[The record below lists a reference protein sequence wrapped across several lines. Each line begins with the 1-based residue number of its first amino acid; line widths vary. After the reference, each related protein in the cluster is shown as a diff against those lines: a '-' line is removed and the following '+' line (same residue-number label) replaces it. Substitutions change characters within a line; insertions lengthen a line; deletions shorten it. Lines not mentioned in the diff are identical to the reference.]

1 MPEEKTIIE
10 LEGINKSFPA
20 VKALDNVSLSVKS
33 GEVRGLVGENG
44 AGKSTLIKIIT
55 GAYTKDSGTMIFEGN
70 EISRNS
76 PLISKALGIYAVYQ
90 DVMVTPD
97 LSVAENFFL
106 GQQPKIGPFIN
117 WKKMYK
123 ESTEFLE
130 NIGLDI
136 NVRKSIKELSIAE
149 SEMITI
155 SKALWQKP
163 RLVIFDEP
171 TAVLTRNETKIL
183 FQIIDELKNQGTA
196 VIYISHNLE
205 EVFDICDTVTVL
217 KDGATVGTY
226 TTEEL
231 ENVEKLIPLMVGR
244 SIEEMYHKKDTKAGK
259 ELLRVENLSGERFEN
274 ISFHVREGEVVGF
287 FGLMGA
293 GRTEIARALFGADFL
308 KEGKISVEGKDVSIK
323 TPKDALMKGI
333 GYLPEDRRKQG
344 IFLQQDIDF
353 NINIINFD
361 KVMAGPIINYGK
373 AHSQA
378 REYIDK
384 LSIKIGSIFQPVS
397 ELSGGN
403 QQKVI
408 IARWLCKNTDV
419 LIFDEPTV
427 GIDVGTKSEIYKL
440 FGEILAS
447 NKGIV
452 LISSYLPE
460 LMSMSDRI
468 YVISNGRMAGEVDKK
483 DFSEEFLLTLA
494 MKNIVSK
501 EKVKEAV

>member
-1 MPEEKTIIE
+1 MPEEKTVIE

>member
-1 MPEEKTIIE
+1 MPEEKTVIE
-10 LEGINKSFPA
+10 LEGINKTFPA

-70 EISRNS
+70 EITRNS

-123 ESTEFLE
+123 ESREFLE

-136 NVRKSIKELSIAE
+136 DVRKSIKELSIAE

-226 TTEEL
+226 TTQEL

-244 SIEEMYHKKDTKAGK
+244 SIEEMYSKKDTEPGK

-274 ISFHVREGEVVGF
+274 ISFHVRAGEVVGF
-287 FGLMGA
+287 FGLVGA

-378 REYIDK
+378 RDYIDK

-440 FGEILAS
+440 FGEILSS
-447 NKGIV
+447 NKGII

-460 LMSMSDRI
+460 LMGMSDRI

-494 MKNIVSK
+494 MKNIVSR

>member
-1 MPEEKTIIE
+1 MPEEKTVIE

-20 VKALDNVSLSVKS
+20 VKALDNVFLSVKN

-244 SIEEMYHKKDTKAGK
+244 SIEEMYYKKDTKAGK

-274 ISFHVREGEVVGF
+274 ISFYVREGEVVGL

-361 KVMAGPIINYGK
+361 EVMAGPIINYGK

>member
-1 MPEEKTIIE
+1 MPEEKTVIE
-10 LEGINKSFPA
+10 LEGINKTFPA
-20 VKALDNVSLSVKS
+20 VRALDNVSLSVKS

-70 EISRNS
+70 EITRNS

-163 RLVIFDEP
+163 KLVIFDEP

-226 TTEEL
+226 TTGEL
-231 ENVEKLIPLMVGR
+231 DNVEKLIPLMVGR
-244 SIEEMYHKKDTKAGK
+244 SIEEMYSKKDTEPGR

-274 ISFHVREGEVVGF
+274 ISFHVRAGEVVGF
-287 FGLMGA
+287 FGLVGA

-308 KEGKISVEGKDVSIK
+308 REGKISVEGKNVSIK

-361 KVMAGPIINYGK
+361 KVMTGPVINYGK

-378 REYIDK
+378 RDYIDK

-427 GIDVGTKSEIYKL
+427 GIDVGTKSEIYRL
-440 FGEILAS
+440 FGEILSS
-447 NKGIV
+447 NKGII

-460 LMSMSDRI
+460 LMGVSDRI
-468 YVISNGRMAGEVDKK
+468 YVISNGRMAGEVHKK

-494 MKNIVSK
+494 MKNIVSR

>member
-244 SIEEMYHKKDTKAGK
+244 SIEEMYYKKDTKAGK

-274 ISFHVREGEVVGF
+274 ISFYVREGEVVGL

>member
-1 MPEEKTIIE
+1 
-10 LEGINKSFPA
+10 
-20 VKALDNVSLSVKS
+20 
-33 GEVRGLVGENG
+33 
-44 AGKSTLIKIIT
+44 
-55 GAYTKDSGTMIFEGN
+55 
-70 EISRNS
+70 
-76 PLISKALGIYAVYQ
+76 
-90 DVMVTPD
+90 
-97 LSVAENFFL
+97 
-106 GQQPKIGPFIN
+106 
-117 WKKMYK
+117 
-123 ESTEFLE
+123 
-130 NIGLDI
+130 
-136 NVRKSIKELSIAE
+136 
-149 SEMITI
+149 
-155 SKALWQKP
+155 
-163 RLVIFDEP
+163 
-171 TAVLTRNETKIL
+171 
-183 FQIIDELKNQGTA
+183 
-196 VIYISHNLE
+196 
-205 EVFDICDTVTVL
+205 
-217 KDGATVGTY
+217 
-226 TTEEL
+226 
-231 ENVEKLIPLMVGR
+231 
-244 SIEEMYHKKDTKAGK
+244 
-259 ELLRVENLSGERFEN
+259 
-274 ISFHVREGEVVGF
+274 
-287 FGLMGA
+287 
-293 GRTEIARALFGADFL
+293 
-308 KEGKISVEGKDVSIK
+308 
-323 TPKDALMKGI
+323 
-333 GYLPEDRRKQG
+333 
-344 IFLQQDIDF
+344 
-353 NINIINFD
+353 
-361 KVMAGPIINYGK
+361 MAGPIINYGK

>member
-419 LIFDEPTV
+419 LVFDEPTV

>member
-1 MPEEKTIIE
+1 MPEEKTVIE
-10 LEGINKSFPA
+10 LEGINKTFPA
-20 VKALDNVSLSVKS
+20 VRALDNVSLFVKS

-70 EISRNS
+70 EITRNS

-123 ESTEFLE
+123 ESREFLE

-136 NVRKSIKELSIAE
+136 DVRKSIKELTIAE

-226 TTEEL
+226 TTQEL

-244 SIEEMYHKKDTKAGK
+244 SIEEMYSKKDTEPGK

-274 ISFHVREGEVVGF
+274 ISFHVRAGEVVGF
-287 FGLMGA
+287 FGLVGA

-308 KEGKISVEGKDVSIK
+308 KEGKISVEGKDISIK
-323 TPKDALMKGI
+323 TPKDALVKGI

-378 REYIDK
+378 RDYIDK

-440 FGEILAS
+440 FGEILSS
-447 NKGIV
+447 NKGII

-460 LMSMSDRI
+460 LMGMSDRI

-494 MKNIVSK
+494 MKNIVSR

>member
-1 MPEEKTIIE
+1 MPDEKTVIE

-20 VKALDNVSLSVKS
+20 VKALDDVSLSVKS

-55 GAYTKDSGTMIFEGN
+55 GAYTKDSGTMIFEGS
-70 EISRNS
+70 EVTRNS

-97 LSVAENFFL
+97 LTVAENFFL
-106 GQQPKIGPFIN
+106 GQQPMIGPFVN
-117 WKKMYK
+117 WRKMYK
-123 ESTEFLE
+123 ESKDFLDE
-130 NIGLDI
+130 IGLDI
-136 NVRKSIKELSIAE
+136 NVHRNIRELSIAE

-155 SKALWQKP
+155 AKALWQKSK
-163 RLVIFDEP
+163 LVIFDEP

-183 FQIIDELKNQGTA
+183 FRIIRDLKKKGTA
-196 VIYISHNLE
+196 IIYISHNLE

-231 ENVEKLIPLMVGR
+231 EDVEKLIPLMVGR
-244 SIEEMYHKKDTKAGK
+244 SIEEMYYKKDTEPGE
-259 ELLRVENLSGERFEN
+259 ELLRVENLSGDRFES
-274 ISFHVREGEVVGF
+274 ISFKVRAGEVVGL
-287 FGLMGA
+287 FGLVGA
-293 GRTEIARALFGADFL
+293 GRTEIARAIFGVDNRS
-308 KEGKISVEGKDVSIK
+308 EGRIHVRGSDVPIK
-323 TPKDALMKGI
+323 NPKDALVHGI

-361 KVMAGPIINYGK
+361 NTMTGPLINYRK
-373 AHSQA
+373 AHMQA
-378 REYIDK
+378 RDYVDK
-384 LSIKIGSIFQPVS
+384 LSIKIGSIFQKVS

-447 NKGIV
+447 GKGII

-460 LMSMSDRI
+460 LMGMSDRI
-468 YVISNGRMAGEVDKK
+468 YVISNGKMAAEVEKK
-483 DFSEEFLLTLA
+483 DFSEEHLLTLA
-494 MKNIVSK
+494 MKNLVSK
-501 EKVKEAV
+501 EKIKEAV